1 MKRKIKLI
9 FILVLLLILFT
20 FCGNKQKT
28 EKERTDILYSYKTE
42 YVGDASKVIDI
53 VYSLEYG
60 KETKPNGIEIESKQE
75 TYGLKIYLEGKESI
89 DEEKLFKN
97 SVVIFSLIGNLSE
110 IKYMKK
116 ENGEKIKEFDKE
128 EVRKVLLEKENK
140 NLDEIGKSKE
150 NLEKYLGE

>member
-1 MKRKIKLI
+1 M
-9 FILVLLLILFT
+9 
-20 FCGNKQKT
+20 
-28 EKERTDILYSYKTE
+28 
-42 YVGDASKVIDI
+42 
-53 VYSLEYG
+53 
-60 KETKPNGIEIESKQE
+60 
-75 TYGLKIYLEGKESI
+75 
-89 DEEKLFKN
+89 
-97 SVVIFSLIGNLSE
+97 IGNLSE